1 MIEQQTLLTPGT
13 DDELNWLAFQYVTEQ
28 LPENQREAFETVLAD
43 DLAACEAV
51 AAMSELA
58 IQLKQVSRREL
69 SQPEKTPLG
78 LSTRLGSWVAVG
90 STLVAL
96 GWIFMLLNTDNSE
109 TSPRIAVSE
118 AVTDSEEAA
127 GLIAGWTGDEEETV
141 LIEENFLDVE
151 TLDLNDSS
159 TPDIPGWMIAAVSL
173 ENTEEKI
180 REIMDE
186 PIETKEN

>member
-58 IQLKQVSRREL
+58 IQLKQASRFEVSR
-69 SQPEKTPLG
+69 PAKTPLG
-78 LSTRLGSWVAVG
+78 LSARVGSWIAVG

-109 TSPRIAVSE
+109 TSPRITVSE
-118 AVTDSEEAA
+118 AVSDSEEAA
-127 GLIAGWTGDEEETV
+127 GLISGWTGDDEEIV
-141 LIEENFLDVE
+141 LIEENLLDVE

>member
-141 LIEENFLDVE
+141 LIEENLLDVE